1 MSSIFSTSVPST
13 PASSRTSRAAA
24 SAADSP
30 GSMWP
35 FGSASTVPSFT
46 RTAAMKGRPRMFL
59 TSTPPA
65 ENSRSVATRVLDQRD
80 EAHGH
85 HGLLP
90 AAGVEASEALASGCA
105 DWANEPAVGRQLIHQ
120 RGGRLAF
127 GRGRDG
133 DAVEGRPVGR
143 SAAAIAGADLHVV
156 VAQLAQYAC
165 CLLGER
171 SVTLD
176 RHHLATTARKH
187 GRRVAGARAYLEC
200 AVIGPELEQR
210 GHRRHDPGLRDR
222 LPLADAQRAVAVRA
236 LALLRRHE
244 ALARD
249 LLHRAQHPL
258 VGDATA
264 AELSLHHLKPALGVG
279 VSRCTVGAPRGHGS
293 ALSRART

>member
-65 ENSRSVATRVLDQRD
+65 ENSRSVGTRVLDQRD

-85 HGLLP
+85 HGLVP
-90 AAGVEASEALASGCA
+90 AAGVEAGEALASGCA
-105 DWANEPAVGRQLIHQ
+105 DRANEPAVWRQLIHQ
-120 RGGRLAF
+120 RGRRLAF
-127 GRGRDG
+127 GRGGDG
-133 DAVEGRPVGR
+133 DAVEGGPVRR

-176 RHHLATTARKH
+176 RHHLATAARKH
-187 GRRVAGARAYLEC
+187 GRRVAGARAHLEC

-222 LPLADAQRAVAVRA
+222 LPRADAQRAVAVRA

-244 ALARD
+244 ALAGD
-249 LLHRAQHPL
+249 LLHRA
-258 VGDATA
+258 
-264 AELSLHHLKPALGVG
+264 
-279 VSRCTVGAPRGHGS
+279 
-293 ALSRART
+293 